1 MKENTTGTQ
10 RNRRKKNMAHVNR
23 KSAENVVKSPRK
35 SLFNGVSLHWIL
47 NQKTLQFRGF
57 FCCEIALVSI
67 IDAFSIL
74 SLNDISVYLQE
85 NDELP
90 AQEMGVQINHQHEH
104 HGLQELY
111 GSPFVPV
118 CVGGYLGALTH
129 PKAIISMSIFMSFCH
144 IFCTL

>member
-74 SLNDISVYLQE
+74 SLNYISLYLQE

-90 AQEMGVQINHQHEH
+90 AQEMGGQIH
-104 HGLQELY
+104 HRHCKSFTDRHG
-111 GSPFVPV
+111 GFHDRSCRFVLAV
-118 CVGGYLGALTH
+118 TWVHLHTQ
-129 PKAIISMSIFMSFCH
+129 
-144 IFCTL
+144 